1 MHRYW
6 GYGDLHTFSEL
17 SLNKDVKSTLR
28 AMWDRT
34 IALSPVSTILMFR
47 LETDVL
53 PLCQE
58 REKMGLD
65 PVWWSSALWALGGSV
80 VYRDQ
85 YFSLPLVT
93 CDPSSIQLLSNFYI
107 FRLKGV
113 SERNRVVTLP
123 TVLLLLSLPVTT
135 FVSRLEMMLSKF
147 PWRFAESM
155 ELFFI
160 FRLRKTST
168 KFGGHLPVEDVFFE
182 YNVVLLMYI

>member
-1 MHRYW
+1 MGPH
-6 GYGDLHTFSEL
+6 HCFIPSFHHFNVP
-17 SLNKDVKSTLR
+17 S
-28 AMWDRT
+28 WDWR
-34 IALSPVSTILMFR
+34 IA
-47 LETDVL
+47 
-53 PLCQE
+53 LCQE

-93 CDPSSIQLLSNFYI
+93 CDPSSIQLLSNYI

-135 FVSRLEMMLSKF
+135 FVSWRWCSPSSHGDLPSRWSFFSFFGWGRHPPFILDIYLLKMYFLSTV
-147 PWRFAESM
+147 A
-155 ELFFI
+155 LLHFFMV
-160 FRLRKTST
+160 K
-168 KFGGHLPVEDVFFE
+168 
-182 YNVVLLMYI
+182 N